1 MTPPLQYEFVPLDSL
16 SPDFF
21 DPASIG
27 YVAVD
32 PEEPLDTQDLGVT
45 AYWLGREFEGGDGLP
60 ALAFKEVTVGYG
72 PEVVPPPFS
81 PAARIFYRAA
91 DDEFGWG
98 MVVIEIYKPE
108 NWKAFLAQSTASN
121 WWQGFC
127 VQREEVDLPDADAVI
142 YAGLGR
148 SDDVEVIE
156 IRPPLDEGDATPRAN
171 NENCPPPGRY
181 IAHVDFG
188 DTFVAI
194 SAPDIYSGSTYTE
207 SPYNSQV
214 AIELL
219 VRSLTPRQRELP

>member
-1 MTPPLQYEFVPLDSL
+1 M
-16 SPDFF
+16 
-21 DPASIG
+21 
-27 YVAVD
+27 
-32 PEEPLDTQDLGVT
+32 GVT

-60 ALAFKEVTVGYG
+60 ALALKEVTVGYG

-108 NWKAFLAQSTASN
+108 NWEAFLAQSIASN

-207 SPYNSQV
+207 SPYNSRV